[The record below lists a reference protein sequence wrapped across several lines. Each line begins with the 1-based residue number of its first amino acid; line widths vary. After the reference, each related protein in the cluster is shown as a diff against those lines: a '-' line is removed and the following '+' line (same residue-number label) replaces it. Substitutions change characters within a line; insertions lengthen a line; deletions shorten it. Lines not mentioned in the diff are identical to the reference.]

1 MRDESPQPSQIVF
14 PIALEP
20 AEYAEEPIAVTTDR
34 WASLEVFVLV
44 QVFWGLLLFVPGS
57 QSYRTYIR
65 AFPYVASL
73 VALAVAFARS
83 SGTDAVVPGARWIL
97 AVLVL
102 LAANLVHDQTWVMAG
117 SAQIVFQMAI
127 AAPVF
132 WAARVWVTDQRL
144 ERLILLIFAANFVSA
159 ALGLLQVYYPST
171 FLPAEFSSLASKI
184 NPEFVS
190 AMSYV
195 GTAGRVI
202 IRPPGLSDLPG
213 GAAIAGA
220 FTALLGF
227 ALAMRANQRQVLR
240 AVFFA
245 SAAVGITVVYLTQ
258 VRSMLLMILGCMLI
272 MALVRLRQG
281 RILQTGWLAASAG
294 VLVFSSFVWAVTL
307 GGDVVQERYQS
318 MVDSGVLRTYQDTRG
333 SVLSDA
339 VSRLAFEYPLGAGLG
354 RWGMMS
360 LYFGDQGNWQY
371 PALYAEI
378 QPTGWIYDG
387 GVLMWV
393 FYPGALLLAIRY
405 SYKLATFPGGSL
417 NDLGTMIL
425 TIQLLIAGLCFT
437 GPVFNTQLGI
447 MFWLATA
454 MLYGC
459 QRTEAAQAWARDVE
473 EENAGAED
481 AGDDFDAAQTGW
493 S

>member
-1 MRDESPQPSQIVF
+1 
-14 PIALEP
+14 
-20 AEYAEEPIAVTTDR
+20 
-34 WASLEVFVLV
+34 
-44 QVFWGLLLFVPGS
+44 
-57 QSYRTYIR
+57 
-65 AFPYVASL
+65 
-73 VALAVAFARS
+73 
-83 SGTDAVVPGARWIL
+83 VPGARWIL

-102 LAANLVHDQTWVMAG
+102 LVANLVHEQTWVTAG
-117 SAQIVFQMAI
+117 TAQVVFQMAI

-132 WAARVWVTDQRL
+132 WAARMWVTEKRL
-144 ERLILLIFAANFVSA
+144 ERLILLIFAANFASA

-195 GTAGRVI
+195 GSAGRII

-227 ALAMRANQRQVLR
+227 ALAMRANQRQVFR

-245 SAAVGITVVYLTQ
+245 SAAVGVTVVYLTQ
-258 VRSMLLMILGCMLI
+258 VRSILLMILGCMLV

-281 RILQTGWLAASAG
+281 RLLQTGWLATSAG
-294 VLVFSSFVWAVTL
+294 VLVFSSFLWAVTL
-307 GGDVVQERYQS
+307 GGDLVQERYQGI
-318 MVDSGVLRTYQDTRG
+318 VDSGVLRTYQDNRG
-333 SVLSDA
+333 YILTDA
-339 VSRLAFEYPLGAGLG
+339 IARLAFEYPLGAGLG

-371 PALYAEI
+371 SALYAEI
-378 QPTGWIYDG
+378 QPTGWLYDG

-393 FYPGALLLAIRY
+393 LYPGALLLAVRY
-405 SYKLATFPGGSL
+405 SYRLAVQSGGAL
-417 NDLGTMIL
+417 NDLA
-425 TIQLLIAGLCFT
+425 TIIVVMQLFIAGLCFT
-437 GPVFNTQLGI
+437 GPVFNTQLGM

-454 MLYGC
+454 ILYGC
-459 QRTEAAQAWARDVE
+459 QRTQAIQAWNADAEAESVAPESADEAFGAAQA
-473 EENAGAED
+473 
-481 AGDDFDAAQTGW
+481 
-493 S
+493 

>member
-1 MRDESPQPSQIVF
+1 MRDASPQPSQIVF
-14 PIALEP
+14 PVALEP
-20 AEYAEEPIAVTTDR
+20 AQYVPEPVAVASDR
-34 WASLEVFVLV
+34 WAWLELFVLV
-44 QVFWGLLLFVPGS
+44 QVFWGVLLFVPGS
-57 QSYRTYIR
+57 QAYRTYIR
-65 AFPYVASL
+65 AFPYVTSL
-73 VALAVAFARS
+73 MALGGCARS
-83 SGTDAVVPGARWIL
+83 NGADAVVPGARWII
-97 AVLVL
+97 AALVL
-102 LAANLVHDQTWVMAG
+102 LVANLVHEETWLTAG
-117 SAQIVFQMAI
+117 VAQVVFQLAI

-132 WAARVWVTDQRL
+132 WAARMWVTAQRL
-144 ERLILLIFAANFVSA
+144 ERLIVLIFAANFVSA

-190 AMSYV
+190 SMSYV
-195 GTAGRVI
+195 GSAGRII
-202 IRPPGLSDLPG
+202 IRPSGLSDLPG

-227 ALAMRANQRQVLR
+227 ALAMRTHQRQVLR
-240 AVFFA
+240 MVFFA
-245 SAAVGITVVYLTQ
+245 AAAIGVTVVYLTQ

-294 VLVFSSFVWAVTL
+294 VLVFGSFLWAVTL
-307 GGDVVQERYQS
+307 GGDVVQDRYQG
-318 MVDSGVLRTYQDTRG
+318 MVDSGVLRTYQDNRG
-333 SVLSDA
+333 FILTDTI
-339 VSRLAFEYPLGAGLG
+339 SRLAFDYPLGAGLG

-387 GVLMWV
+387 GVLMWL

-405 SYKLATFPGGSL
+405 SYKLATYPGGSL
-417 NDLGTMIL
+417 NDLGTMVL
-425 TIQLLIAGLCFT
+425 SIQLLLAGLCFT

-454 MLYGC
+454 ILYGC
-459 QRTEAAQAWARDVE
+459 QRTQAVQAWMEDAE
-473 EENAGAED
+473 EDDAGADGADEE
-481 AGDDFDAAQTGW
+481 FSAAHA
-493 S
+493 